1 MLQLQYLSYDGKENL
16 GGLYV
21 MVEEVAAVYFRPIE
35 GHHNR
40 GVAMLVLK
48 SGKEFT
54 LADQLID
61 VLDELMMKKLHK
73 QVK

>member
-21 MVEEVAAVYFRPIE
+21 MVEEIAAVYFRRIE
-35 GHHNR
+35 EYRNL

-54 LADQLID
+54 LANPLSE
-61 VLDELMMKKLHK
+61 VLDEIIKKK
-73 QVK
+73 FQKER

>member
-21 MVEEVAAVYFRPIE
+21 MVEEVAAVYFRRIE
-35 GHHNR
+35 EYRNL

-54 LADQLID
+54 LANPLSE
-61 VLDELMMKKLHK
+61 VLDEIIKKK
-73 QVK
+73 FQKER

>member
-21 MVEEVAAVYFRPIE
+21 MVEEVSAVYFRPVE

-40 GVAMLVLK
+40 GVTMLVLK

-54 LADQLID
+54 LANQLID
-61 VLDELMMKKLHK
+61 VLDELIQKKFQK
-73 QVK
+73 ER

>member
-1 MLQLQYLSYDGKENL
+1 MLQLQYLSQDGKENL

-21 MVEEVAAVYFRPIE
+21 MVEEVAAIYFREIK
-35 GHHNR
+35 GHWGN

-54 LADQLID
+54 LANSLSD
-61 VLDELMMKKLHK
+61 VLDEIIQKKFCK
-73 QVK
+73 ER